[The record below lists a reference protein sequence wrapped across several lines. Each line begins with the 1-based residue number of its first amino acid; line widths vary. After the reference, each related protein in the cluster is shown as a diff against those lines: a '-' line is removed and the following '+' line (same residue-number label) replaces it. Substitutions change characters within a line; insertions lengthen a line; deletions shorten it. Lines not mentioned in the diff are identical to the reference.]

1 MYRRRF
7 LTLSGGV
14 VTALAGC
21 TGTDSTSQDTTEGNP
36 ESTTEAD
43 EPTTATTT
51 EPETATRTTTESRTR
66 SGEDTTDSATTTEA
80 AYTVRIAFD
89 GSWQGSI
96 TTDGTSKSI
105 DGTGTANYTISGD
118 PTVVAVNAQKQSDG
132 DGELTV
138 QILEDGEVV
147 GEQSTTASYGV
158 AQATS
163 QGGSDIFGDSET
175 TAASEDTF
183 TFKVIYDGQW
193 QGSLTTGG
201 STRSIDGSGTREIS
215 VDGSPD
221 VISGNAQK
229 QDDSDSKLTV
239 QVLQNG
245 DVVKEA
251 STTAEYGLAQVS
263 YTSY

>member
-1 MYRRRF
+1 MHRRRF
-7 LTLSGGV
+7 LILGCGV
-14 VTALAGC
+14 VTTVAGC
-21 TGTDSTSQDTTEGNP
+21 TGSESTPQDTTEEGQG
-36 ESTTEAD
+36 STTEAN
-43 EPTTATTT
+43 ERTTSATTETETTARTEADVTTQST
-51 EPETATRTTTESRTR
+51 V
-66 SGEDTTDSATTTEA
+66 DTTDSSTTTEA

-89 GSWQGSI
+89 GNWQGSI

-105 DGTGTANYTISGD
+105 DGSGTANYTISGD

-132 DGELTV
+132 DGKLTV
-138 QILEDGEVV
+138 QILENGEVV

-163 QGGSDIFGDSET
+163 QGSSDIFGDSGT

-183 TFKVIYDGQW
+183 TFKVTYDGQW

-215 VDGSPD
+215 VEGSPD

-229 QDDSDSKLTV
+229 QDDSDRKLTV
-239 QVLQNG
+239 KILQNG